1 MSGRGLENR
10 SLGVLHVH
18 LQEEEHDSPVTEHI
32 LTSGRLH
39 ITLRARVRKEFDFA
53 QSEGMR
59 EKSNLRGRMKISR
72 VKQQQQQ
79 QQQQQKKMFE
89 KFYSAGREGSIT
101 TCIFHWLWLTETEV
115 RHCMSLVVLLSILAE
130 NTDNGRSGV
139 LPGSTTLTCR
149 HIVP

>member
-1 MSGRGLENR
+1 MMSGAGLENR

-18 LQEEEHDSPVTEHI
+18 LQVEEHDSPVTEH
-32 LTSGRLH
+32 LLSSGRLH

-53 QSEGMR
+53 KSEGMR

-79 QQQQQKKMFE
+79 QQKMFE
-89 KFYSAGREGSIT
+89 KFYSASREGSNM
-101 TCIFHWLWLTETEV
+101 TCIFNWLWFTETEV
-115 RHCMSLVVLLSILAE
+115 RQCMSLVVLLSILAE

-139 LPGSTTLTCR
+139 LPGSTTLTYR

>member
-1 MSGRGLENR
+1 M
-10 SLGVLHVH
+10 
-18 LQEEEHDSPVTEHI
+18 
-32 LTSGRLH
+32 
-39 ITLRARVRKEFDFA
+39 RKEFDFA

-79 QQQQQKKMFE
+79 QQKMFE
-89 KFYSAGREGSIT
+89 KFYSAAAGREGSNT
-101 TCIFHWLWLTETEV
+101 TCIFNWLWLTETEV
-115 RHCMSLVVLLSILAE
+115 RQCMSLVVLLSILAE

-149 HIVP
+149 HILP